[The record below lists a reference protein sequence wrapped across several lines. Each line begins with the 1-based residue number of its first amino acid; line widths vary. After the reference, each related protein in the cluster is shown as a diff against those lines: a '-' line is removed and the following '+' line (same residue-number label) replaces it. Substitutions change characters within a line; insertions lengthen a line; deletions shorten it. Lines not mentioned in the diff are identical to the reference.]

1 MQYQIT
7 LKTLTPVHIG
17 SGAVLRKNM
26 DFIQRENKLHII
38 DYNKLGKILNKK
50 QIDLLTSYIENDE
63 PITKALPQ
71 DLPYERYSKKTILL
85 HTNTSVLDFHEF
97 ITNAQNQPYIPGSS
111 IKGYINTALFKKRV
125 EDVYKQGKIKLSTFH
140 ERWNKVKEK
149 KEYNFTDKD
158 IFDDTGIKDETHFSR
173 FYRFSDAHF
182 QSGTT
187 YVDIINTYVLTP
199 EDDWE
204 KRPNLQN
211 LAELIPSGEL
221 SHLTLQIPDEKT
233 PFHHTITEKIKQ
245 HLPHTFQKY
254 FPLKIH
260 HLFSLINQHTK
271 ALIEKELSIL
281 ETTNEPFSE
290 TYENVLTKISREL
303 EENIQNTS
311 PTTAILRIGKF
322 TGFNNLTGHWQ
333 EGYMEVEAY
342 NQLIEQLNGKT
353 NISLFPKSRRC
364 TSKGEPIGFV
374 ELKLVDNS

>member
-1 MQYQIT
+1 MQYKIQIT
-7 LKTLTPVHIG
+7 TLTPVHIG

-71 DLPYERYSKKTILL
+71 DLPYERYSKKTIPL

-97 ITNAQNQPYIPGSS
+97 ITNAIHQPYIPGSS
-111 IKGYINTALFKKRV
+111 IKGYINTVLFREYVKAR
-125 EDVYKQGKIKLSTFH
+125 Y
-140 ERWNKVKEK
+140 KEK
-149 KEYNFTDKD
+149 KLGLNSFHSRWSEKEQKREYNFKDKN
-158 IFDDTGIKDETHFSR
+158 ILGEMNNEQTHLSR

-271 ALIEKELSIL
+271 ALIEKEISIL

-290 TYENVLTKISREL
+290 TYENKLAEISEKL
-303 EENIQNTS
+303 EKENQNNS
-311 PTTAILRIGKF
+311 PDTAILRIGKF
-322 TGFNNLTGHWQ
+322 TGFNNLTGNWQ